1 MKKEN
6 TINECNDIFVIDL
19 NGHKITVTDLDK
31 AIEQASLMKCYW
43 HEDTNFA
50 QMDNRLSAYWMDM
63 YDKLTALK
71 TKTREH

>member
-6 TINECNDIFVIDL
+6 IINECNDLFVIDL

-31 AIEQASLMKCYW
+31 AIEQAKQMKSYW
-43 HEDTNFA
+43 HIDTNFSQA
-50 QMDNRLSAYWMDM
+50 NNRLFAYWMDM

-71 TKTREH
+71 TKIIQK